1 MTHLMPYSMS
11 YQILR
16 NPTSDP
22 RDNLWGQFLAVREIT
37 SVLQQQSWA
46 EPRQVGVC
54 LRTRIGATW
63 HAKM

>member
-54 LRTRIGATW
+54 VSEPLASPC
-63 HAKM
+63 